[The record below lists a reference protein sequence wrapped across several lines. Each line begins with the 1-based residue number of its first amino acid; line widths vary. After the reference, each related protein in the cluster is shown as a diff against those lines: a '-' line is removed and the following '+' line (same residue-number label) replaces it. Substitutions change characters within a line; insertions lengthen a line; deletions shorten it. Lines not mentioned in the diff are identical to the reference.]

1 MKELLSFII
10 VCLYVLCSIGSTAY
24 LFYFHQPLFAISTI
38 ALAIMAFPTFKKSWD
53 KLNFKEK

>member
-24 LFYFHQPLFAISTI
+24 LFYYHKPLFAVSTI
-38 ALAIMAFPTFKKSWD
+38 ALAVMAFPTFKKAW
-53 KLNFKEK
+53 KELNG